1 MENLENYQTYCIE
14 IIETHSMIV
23 KCFTNSEANA
33 LAKIKELYNIGNIIL
48 TADEWLDTEMKIYN
62 QS

>member
-1 MENLENYQTYCIE
+1 MENLEKYQTYCIE

-23 KCFTNSEANA
+23 KCFTNSEENA

-48 TADEWLDTEMKIYN
+48 TCDEWLDTEMKIYN